1 MRSSNWE
8 NVGNTKRIFKSPIP
22 NVDSKLTHPLV
33 LHTEIV
39 LHAAA
44 KGQGAETLEPPP
56 GQEVN
61 SQVRGSR
68 LVLAGLAGLAVL
80 LLGPRLCS
88 LAWLVVV
95 VVVVVAVAAGRGSS

>member
-8 NVGNTKRIFKSPIP
+8 NVGNTKRIFKSPNP

-61 SQVRGSR
+61 SQVRGKE
-68 LVLAGLAGLAVL
+68 
-80 LLGPRLCS
+80 LGWSLLCS
-88 LAWLVVV
+88 LVV
-95 VVVVVAVAAGRGSS
+95 GGWPEQSPPDL

>member
-8 NVGNTKRIFKSPIP
+8 NVGNTKRILFKSPNP

-68 LVLAGLAGLAVL
+68 LLAGLGWAGLAVL

-95 VVVVVAVAAGRGSS
+95 VVAVAAGRGSS